1 MSLHRLFF
9 RPHKFFEEMTEEYR
23 FRPFLTYL
31 GVSLIV
37 ILIKHATDAYLSAN
51 LLSFFRVEKIMRI
64 TLELG
69 IVLAIPVMIYITL
82 HFLLIRIHG
91 TSTKRQAITHT
102 LKVMYYGHAILLLYI
117 VPLILLSLL
126 AEGHERIIEAIGIA
140 IGLLSIIHTG
150 HIEVTGISHIHGL
163 SKKKA
168 SILLFF
174 SMTFTLILF
183 LHYVFNLIL

>member
-9 RPHKFFEEMTEEYR
+9 SPHNFFEEMAEEYG
-23 FRPFLTYL
+23 FKPFLTYL

-37 ILIKHATDAYLSAN
+37 ILIKHATDAYLSAS
-51 LLSFFRVEKIMRI
+51 LLSFFRVEKIVRI
-64 TLELG
+64 ALELG
-69 IVLAIPVMIYITL
+69 IVLAIPVMIYIML

-91 TSTKRQAITHT
+91 TSTKHKAITQT
-102 LKVMYYGHAILLLYI
+102 LKVMYYCHAILLLYI

-126 AEGHERIIEAIGIA
+126 AEWPEKIIEAIGIA

-168 SILLFF
+168 SIIVFLAV
-174 SMTFTLILF
+174 TFTLILF